1 MTLRYGEMQFM
12 EAIGKVPRKSLPS
25 SLLEP
30 RFTWVRYSVTIDITP
45 NEPGYEQHN
54 PIDVDNGPAY
64 DKDRTR
70 TYDARDSS
78 VTSQSSQESNN
89 ATRIADI
96 QVSPLLKIDI
106 VGQLLTQSVA
116 CSVISRDSKPAR
128 TSSEEKR
135 DRTPKLTRKSKI

>member
-1 MTLRYGEMQFM
+1 MRY
-12 EAIGKVPRKSLPS
+12 IVS
-25 SLLEP
+25 
-30 RFTWVRYSVTIDITP
+30 IDITP
-45 NEPGYEQHN
+45 NEPGYEPHN
-54 PIDVDNGPAY
+54 PIDVENGPAY

-96 QVSPLLKIDI
+96 QVSPLLKIDNR
-106 VGQLLTQSVA
+106 GHLLTQSVV
-116 CSVISRDSKPAR
+116 CSDISRDLKPAR

-135 DRTPKLTRKSKI
+135 DHTQKLTRKTKILSPTLQGWS